1 MENVAEKKK
10 VIFSG
15 IQPSGNLTLGNY
27 LGALKNWVKLQ
38 DEYDCFFCV
47 VDLHAIT
54 VKQVPADLRK
64 RTLEVLAINI
74 ACGIDPEK
82 NTLFIQ
88 SHVPAHSEG
97 AWLLTCN
104 TYMGEL
110 SRMTQFKDK
119 SQKHGDSIPAGLFTY
134 PVLMAAD
141 ILLYNTDLVP
151 VGIDQKQHLELARDL
166 AGRFNNAYS
175 PTFKVPDPYIPPV
188 GAKVMSLQDP
198 SKKMSK
204 SDDNPNS
211 YILIMDTPDVI
222 RKKISRAVTDSIG
235 VVNYCDE
242 QPGVKNLLDILIS
255 IKGYVV
261 DLHAITVKQV
271 PADLRKRTLEVL
283 AINIAC
289 GIDPEKNTLFI
300 QSHVPAHSEGAWL
313 LTCNTYMGELSRMT
327 QFKDKSQKHGDSI
340 PAGLFTYP
348 VLMAADILLYNTDLV
363 PVGIDQ
369 KQHLE
374 LARDLAGRFNNAYSP
389 TFKVP
394 DPYIPPVGAKVMSL
408 QDPSKKMSKSDDNP
422 NSYIL
427 IMDTP
432 DVIRKK
438 ISRAVT
444 DSIGVVNYCD
454 EQPGVK
460 NLLDILISIKGY
472 SKDEVVDLYKGKGYA
487 DLKKDVADAIVDELA
502 PIQERVNNLLKDKKA
517 LEEIYK
523 LGAEK
528 ANYAAIK
535 TLRKMQKKIGLI
547 PR

>member
-1 MENVAEKKK
+1 MENIAENKKI
-10 VIFSG
+10 IFSG

-27 LGALKNWVKLQ
+27 LGALKNWVNLQ
-38 DEYDCFFCV
+38 NEYDCFFCV

-54 VKQVPADLRK
+54 VKQIPADLRK
-64 RTLEVLAINI
+64 RTLEVLAIYI
-74 ACGIDPEK
+74 ACGIDPDK

-88 SHVPAHSEG
+88 SHVPAHSE
-97 AWLLTCN
+97 ASWLLTCN

-119 SQKHGDSIPAGLFTY
+119 SKKHGDSIPAGLFTY

-166 AGRFNNAYS
+166 ATRFNNAYS

-198 SKKMSK
+198 TKKMSK

-211 YILIMDTPDVI
+211 YILIMDPPEVI

-235 VVNYCDE
+235 VINY
-242 QPGVKNLLDILIS
+242 
-255 IKGYVV
+255 
-261 DLHAITVKQV
+261 T
-271 PADLRKRTLEVL
+271 
-283 AINIAC
+283 
-289 GIDPEKNTLFI
+289 
-300 QSHVPAHSEGAWL
+300 
-313 LTCNTYMGELSRMT
+313 
-327 QFKDKSQKHGDSI
+327 
-340 PAGLFTYP
+340 
-348 VLMAADILLYNTDLV
+348 
-363 PVGIDQ
+363 
-369 KQHLE
+369 
-374 LARDLAGRFNNAYSP
+374 
-389 TFKVP
+389 
-394 DPYIPPVGAKVMSL
+394 
-408 QDPSKKMSKSDDNP
+408 
-422 NSYIL
+422 
-427 IMDTP
+427 
-432 DVIRKK
+432 
-438 ISRAVT
+438 
-444 DSIGVVNYCD
+444 D

-472 SKDEVVDLYKGKGYA
+472 SKDEVVELYKDKGYA
-487 DLKKDVADAIVDELA
+487 DLKKDVADAIVEELA

-535 TLRKMQKKIGLI
+535 NLRKCKRK
-547 PR
+547 